1 MSYTVENLEKN
12 KVKIVVK
19 VEQKAWQDAIQ
30 KAYEKTKKDYQLG
43 GFRKGHVP
51 FKVLVNTYG
60 IGIFFEDALDII
72 LPVEYGAVLDKETN
86 IEPVDRPDIDIVAIS
101 DATLEFSAVV
111 QCKPD
116 FTLGKYT
123 GLEFKKDSVE
133 VSEDEI
139 NAEIN
144 SKLDEAG
151 AWIPVVDR
159 PAKKGDQVTIDYSG
173 SVDGVKFE
181 GGTAQKQTLLL
192 GSGNF
197 IPGFE
202 EQVEGMNIDEERDI
216 TVKFPEEYHEKS
228 LAGKDAVFAIKLHE
242 ITYKEVPALDD
253 ESVKDISEFDTVKEY
268 KESVKKNIAEKKNA
282 DAESKLENDMIEA
295 IAKNSKVEIPQC
307 MIDNQIEDMINEF
320 ETRLQYQ
327 GLKAEDYY
335 KYTGMKRDDLK
346 TQYKDM
352 AEKNVLFRLTLDALL
367 KAIKVPVSDEEIND
381 KIAEMAKQA
390 GRTVEEYS
398 KYINDEYRNYIRNDL
413 ITTKLFEY
421 LKNNNTIK

>member
-19 VEQKAWQDAIQ
+19 VDQKDWQDAIQ

-51 FKVLVNTYG
+51 FKVLANTYG
-60 IGIFFEDALDII
+60 VGIFFEDALDII
-72 LPVEYGAVLDKETN
+72 LPREYGAVLDKETQ
-86 IEPVDRPDIDIVAIS
+86 IDPVDRPDIDILAIS

-116 FTLGKYT
+116 FKLGAYT

-133 VSEDEI
+133 VSEEEV

-144 SKLDEAG
+144 AKLDEAG
-151 AWIPVVDR
+151 AWIPVTDR

-181 GGTAQKQTLLL
+181 GGTAEKQTLLL

-202 EQVEGMNIDEERDI
+202 EQVEGMNIGEDRDI

-242 ITYKEVPALDD
+242 ITFKEIPALDD
-253 ESVKDISEFDTVKEY
+253 ESVKDISEFDTVADY
-268 KESVKKNIAEKKNA
+268 KESVKKNIAEKKNSE
-282 DAESKLENDMIEA
+282 AESKLENDMIEA
-295 IAKNSKVEIPQC
+295 IAKNSQVEIPQC
-307 MIDNQIEDMINEF
+307 MIDNQIEDMIKEF
-320 ETRLQYQ
+320 ENRLQYQ

-335 KYTGMKRDDLK
+335 KYTGMKREDLQ

-352 AEKNVLFRLTLDALL
+352 AEKNVLFRLTLEALL
-367 KAIKVPVSDEEIND
+367 KAIQVPVSDEEIDD

-390 GRTVEEYS
+390 GRSVEEYS
-398 KYINDEYRNYIRNDL
+398 KYINEEYRNYLRNDL

>member
-19 VEQKAWQDAIQ
+19 VDQKDWQDAIQ

-51 FKVLVNTYG
+51 FKVLANTYG
-60 IGIFFEDALDII
+60 VGIFFEDALDII
-72 LPVEYGAVLDKETN
+72 LPREYGAVLDKETQ
-86 IEPVDRPDIDIVAIS
+86 IDPVDRPDIDIVAIS

-116 FTLGKYT
+116 FKLGAYT

-133 VSEDEI
+133 VGEEEV

-144 SKLDEAG
+144 AKLDEAG
-151 AWIPVVDR
+151 AWIPVTDR

-181 GGTAQKQTLLL
+181 GGTAEKQTLLL

-202 EQVEGMNIDEERDI
+202 EQVEGMNIGEDRDI

-242 ITYKEVPALDD
+242 ITFKEIPALDD
-253 ESVKDISEFDTVKEY
+253 ESVKDISEFDTVADY
-268 KESVKKNIAEKKNA
+268 KESVKKNIAEKKNSE
-282 DAESKLENDMIEA
+282 AESKLENDMIEA
-295 IAKNSKVEIPQC
+295 IAKNSQVEIPQC
-307 MIDNQIEDMINEF
+307 MIDNQIEDMIKEF
-320 ETRLQYQ
+320 ENRLQYQ

-335 KYTGMKRDDLK
+335 KYTGMKREDLQ

-352 AEKNVLFRLTLDALL
+352 AEKNVLFRLTLEALL
-367 KAIKVPVSDEEIND
+367 KAIQVPVSDEEIDD

-390 GRTVEEYS
+390 GRSVEEYS
-398 KYINDEYRNYIRNDL
+398 KYINEEYRNYLRNDL

>member
-19 VEQKAWQDAIQ
+19 VDQKDWQDAIQ

-51 FKVLVNTYG
+51 FKVLANTYG
-60 IGIFFEDALDII
+60 VGIFFEDALDII
-72 LPVEYGAVLDKETN
+72 LPREYGAVLDKETQ
-86 IEPVDRPDIDIVAIS
+86 IDPVDRPDIDILAIS

-116 FTLGKYT
+116 FKLGAYT

-133 VSEDEI
+133 VGEEEV

-144 SKLDEAG
+144 AKLDEAG
-151 AWIPVVDR
+151 AWIPVTDR

-181 GGTAQKQTLLL
+181 GGTAEKQTLLL

-202 EQVEGMNIDEERDI
+202 EQVEGMNIGEDRDI

-242 ITYKEVPALDD
+242 ITFKEIPALDD
-253 ESVKDISEFDTVKEY
+253 ESVKDISEFDTVADY
-268 KESVKKNIAEKKNA
+268 KESVKKNIAEKKNSE
-282 DAESKLENDMIEA
+282 AESKLENDMIEA
-295 IAKNSKVEIPQC
+295 IAKNSQVEIPQC
-307 MIDNQIEDMINEF
+307 MIDNQIEDMIKEF
-320 ETRLQYQ
+320 ENRLQYQ

-335 KYTGMKRDDLK
+335 KYTGMKREDLQ

-352 AEKNVLFRLTLDALL
+352 AEKNVLFRLTLEALL
-367 KAIKVPVSDEEIND
+367 KAIQVPVSDEEIDD

-390 GRTVEEYS
+390 GRSVEEYS
-398 KYINDEYRNYIRNDL
+398 KYINEEYRNYLRNDL

>member
-30 KAYEKTKKDYQLG
+30 KAYEKTKKNYQLG

-51 FKVLVNTYG
+51 FKVLANTYG
-60 IGIFFEDALDII
+60 VGIFFEDALDII
-72 LPVEYGAVLDKETN
+72 LPIEYGAVLDKETN
-86 IEPVDRPDIDIVAIS
+86 LEPVDRPDIDIVAIS

-116 FTLGKYT
+116 FTLGAYT
-123 GLEFKKDSVE
+123 GLEFKKDSVKVTEEE
-133 VSEDEI
+133 V

-144 SKLDEAG
+144 AKLEEAG
-151 AWIPVVDR
+151 AWIPVNDR

-202 EQVEGMNIDEERDI
+202 EQVEGMSIDEERDI

-268 KESVKKNIAEKKNA
+268 KESVKKNISERKNA

-307 MIDNQIEDMINEF
+307 MIDNQIEEMINEF
-320 ETRLQYQ
+320 ESRLQYQ

-352 AEKNVLFRLTLDALL
+352 AEKNVLFRLTLQALL
-367 KAIKVPVSDEEIND
+367 QAIQIPVSDEEIND

-390 GRTVEEYS
+390 GRSVEEYS
-398 KYINDEYRNYIRNDL
+398 KYINEEYRNYLRNDL

>member
-19 VEQKAWQDAIQ
+19 VDQKDWQDAIQ

-51 FKVLVNTYG
+51 FKVLANTYG
-60 IGIFFEDALDII
+60 VGIFFEDALDII
-72 LPVEYGAVLDKETN
+72 LPREYGAVLDKETQ
-86 IEPVDRPDIDIVAIS
+86 IDPVDRPDIDILAIS

-116 FTLGKYT
+116 FKLGAYT

-133 VSEDEI
+133 VSEEEV

-144 SKLDEAG
+144 AKLDEAG
-151 AWIPVVDR
+151 
-159 PAKKGDQVTIDYSG
+159 AKKGDQVTIDYSG

-181 GGTAQKQTLLL
+181 GGTAEKQTLLL

-202 EQVEGMNIDEERDI
+202 EQVEGMNIGEDRDI

-242 ITYKEVPALDD
+242 ITFKEIPALDD
-253 ESVKDISEFDTVKEY
+253 ESVKDISEFDTVADY
-268 KESVKKNIAEKKNA
+268 KESVKKNIAEKKNSE
-282 DAESKLENDMIEA
+282 AESKLENDMIEA
-295 IAKNSKVEIPQC
+295 IAKNSQVEIPQC
-307 MIDNQIEDMINEF
+307 MIDNQIEDMIKEF
-320 ETRLQYQ
+320 ENRLQYQ

-335 KYTGMKRDDLK
+335 KYTGMKREDLQ

-352 AEKNVLFRLTLDALL
+352 AEKNVLFRLTLEALL
-367 KAIKVPVSDEEIND
+367 KAIQVPVSDEEIDD

-390 GRTVEEYS
+390 GRSVEEYS
-398 KYINDEYRNYIRNDL
+398 KYINEEYRNYLRNDL

>member
-19 VEQKAWQDAIQ
+19 VDQKDWQDAIQ

-51 FKVLVNTYG
+51 FKVLTNTYG
-60 IGIFFEDALDII
+60 VGIFFEDALDII
-72 LPVEYGAVLDKETN
+72 LPREYGAVLDKETQ
-86 IEPVDRPDIDIVAIS
+86 IDPVDRPDIDIVAIS

-116 FTLGKYT
+116 FKLGAYT

-133 VSEDEI
+133 VSEEEI

-144 SKLDEAG
+144 AKLDEAG
-151 AWIPVVDR
+151 AWIPVTDR
-159 PAKKGDQVTIDYSG
+159 SAKKGDQVTIDYSG

-181 GGTAQKQTLLL
+181 GGTAEKQTLLL

-202 EQVEGMNIDEERDI
+202 EQVEGMNIGEDRDI

-242 ITYKEVPALDD
+242 ITFKEIPALDD
-253 ESVKDISEFDTVKEY
+253 ESVKDISEFDTVADY
-268 KESVKKNIAEKKNA
+268 KESVKKNIAEKKNSE
-282 DAESKLENDMIEA
+282 AESKLENDMIEA
-295 IAKNSKVEIPQC
+295 IAKNSQVEIPQC
-307 MIDNQIEDMINEF
+307 MIDNQIEDMIKEF
-320 ETRLQYQ
+320 ENRLQYQ

-335 KYTGMKRDDLK
+335 KYTGMKREDLQ
-346 TQYKDM
+346 TQYKDI
-352 AEKNVLFRLTLDALL
+352 AEKNVLFRLTLEALL
-367 KAIKVPVSDEEIND
+367 KAIQVPVSDEEIDD

-390 GRTVEEYS
+390 GRSVEEYS
-398 KYINDEYRNYIRNDL
+398 KYINEEYRNYLRNDL

>member
-1 MSYTVENLEKN
+1 ML
-12 KVKIVVK
+12 
-19 VEQKAWQDAIQ
+19 A
-30 KAYEKTKKDYQLG
+30 
-43 GFRKGHVP
+43 
-51 FKVLVNTYG
+51 NTYG
-60 IGIFFEDALDII
+60 VGIFFEDALDII
-72 LPVEYGAVLDKETN
+72 LPREYGAVLDKETQ
-86 IEPVDRPDIDIVAIS
+86 IDPVDRPDIDIVAIS

-116 FTLGKYT
+116 FKLGAYT

-133 VSEDEI
+133 VSEEEI

-144 SKLDEAG
+144 AKLDEAG
-151 AWIPVVDR
+151 SWIPVTDR

-181 GGTAQKQTLLL
+181 GGTAEKQTLLL

-202 EQVEGMNIDEERDI
+202 EQVEGMNIGEDRDI

-242 ITYKEVPALDD
+242 ITFKEIPALDD
-253 ESVKDISEFDTVKEY
+253 ESVKDISEFDTVADY
-268 KESVKKNIAEKKNA
+268 KESVKKNIAEKKNSE
-282 DAESKLENDMIEA
+282 AESKLENDMIEA
-295 IAKNSKVEIPQC
+295 IAKNSQVEIPQC
-307 MIDNQIEDMINEF
+307 MIDNQIEDMIKEF
-320 ETRLQYQ
+320 ENRLQYQ

-335 KYTGMKRDDLK
+335 KYTGMKREDLQ

-352 AEKNVLFRLTLDALL
+352 AEKNVLFRLTLEALL
-367 KAIKVPVSDEEIND
+367 KAIQVPVSDEEIDD

-390 GRTVEEYS
+390 GRSVEEYS
-398 KYINDEYRNYIRNDL
+398 KYINEEYRNYLRNDL

>member
-19 VEQKAWQDAIQ
+19 VDQKDWQDAIQ

-51 FKVLVNTYG
+51 FKVLANTYG
-60 IGIFFEDALDII
+60 VVIFFEDALDII
-72 LPVEYGAVLDKETN
+72 LPKEYGAVLDKETQ
-86 IEPVDRPDIDIVAIS
+86 IDPVDRPDIDIVAIS

-116 FTLGKYT
+116 FKLGAYT

-144 SKLDEAG
+144 AKLDEAG
-151 AWIPVVDR
+151 AWIPVTDR

-173 SVDGVKFE
+173 SVDGVKFD
-181 GGTAQKQTLLL
+181 GGTAEKQTLLL

-202 EQVEGMNIDEERDI
+202 EQVEGMNIGEDRDI

-253 ESVKDISEFDTVKEY
+253 ESVKDISEFDTVAEY
-268 KESVKKNIAEKKNA
+268 KESIRKNIADKKNSE
-282 DAESKLENDMIEA
+282 AESKLENDMIEA
-295 IAKNSKVEIPQC
+295 IAKNSEVEIPQC
-307 MIDNQIEDMINEF
+307 MIDNQIEDMIKEF
-320 ETRLQYQ
+320 ESRLQYQ

-352 AEKNVLFRLTLDALL
+352 AEKNVLFRLTLEALL
-367 KAIKVPVSDEEIND
+367 KAIQVPVSDEEIDD

-390 GRTVEEYS
+390 GRSVEEYS
-398 KYINDEYRNYIRNDL
+398 KYINEEYRNYLRNDL

>member
-19 VEQKAWQDAIQ
+19 VDQKYWQDAIQ

-51 FKVLVNTYG
+51 FKVLANTYG
-60 IGIFFEDALDII
+60 VGIFFEDALDII
-72 LPVEYGAVLDKETN
+72 LPREYGAVLDKETQ
-86 IEPVDRPDIDIVAIS
+86 IDPVDRPDIDIVAIS

-116 FTLGKYT
+116 FKLGAYT

-133 VSEDEI
+133 VSEEEI

-144 SKLDEAG
+144 AKLDEAG
-151 AWIPVVDR
+151 AWIPVTDR

-181 GGTAQKQTLLL
+181 GGTAEKQTLLL

-202 EQVEGMNIDEERDI
+202 EQVEGMNIGEDRDI

-242 ITYKEVPALDD
+242 ITFKEIPALDD
-253 ESVKDISEFDTVKEY
+253 ESVKDISEFDTVADY
-268 KESVKKNIAEKKNA
+268 KESVKKNIAEKKNSE
-282 DAESKLENDMIEA
+282 AESKLENDMIEA
-295 IAKNSKVEIPQC
+295 IAKNSQVEIPQC
-307 MIDNQIEDMINEF
+307 MIDNQIEDMIKEF
-320 ETRLQYQ
+320 ENRLQYQ

-335 KYTGMKRDDLK
+335 KYTGMKREDLQ

-352 AEKNVLFRLTLDALL
+352 AEKNVLFRLTLEALL
-367 KAIKVPVSDEEIND
+367 KAIQVPVSDEEIDD

-390 GRTVEEYS
+390 GRSVEEYS
-398 KYINDEYRNYIRNDL
+398 KYINEEYRNYLRNDL

>member
-19 VEQKAWQDAIQ
+19 VDQKDWQDAIQ

-51 FKVLVNTYG
+51 FKVLANTYG
-60 IGIFFEDALDII
+60 VGIFFEDALDII
-72 LPVEYGAVLDKETN
+72 LPKEYGAVLDKETQ
-86 IEPVDRPDIDIVAIS
+86 IDPVDRPDIDIVAIS

-116 FTLGKYT
+116 FKLGAYT

-144 SKLDEAG
+144 AKLDEAG
-151 AWIPVVDR
+151 AWIPVTDR

-173 SVDGVKFE
+173 SVDGVKFD
-181 GGTAQKQTLLL
+181 GGTAEKQTLLL

-202 EQVEGMNIDEERDI
+202 EQVEGMNIGEDRDI

-253 ESVKDISEFDTVKEY
+253 ESVKDISEFDTVAEY
-268 KESVKKNIAEKKNA
+268 KESIRKNIADKKNSEA
-282 DAESKLENDMIEA
+282 KSKLENDMIEA
-295 IAKNSKVEIPQC
+295 IAKNSEVEIPQC
-307 MIDNQIEDMINEF
+307 MIDNQIEDMIKEF
-320 ETRLQYQ
+320 ESRLQYQ
-327 GLKAEDYY
+327 GLKADDYY
-335 KYTGMKRDDLK
+335 KYTGMKREDLK

-352 AEKNVLFRLTLDALL
+352 AEKNVLFRLTLEALL
-367 KAIKVPVSDEEIND
+367 KAIQVPVSDEEIDD

-390 GRTVEEYS
+390 GRSVEEYS
-398 KYINDEYRNYIRNDL
+398 KYINEEYRNYLRNDL

>member
-19 VEQKAWQDAIQ
+19 VEQQAWQDAIQ

-51 FKVLVNTYG
+51 FKVLANTYG
-60 IGIFFEDALDII
+60 VGIFFEDALDII
-72 LPVEYGAVLDKETN
+72 LPKEYGAVLDKETG

-116 FTLGKYT
+116 FKLGAYT
-123 GLEFKKDSVE
+123 GLEFKKDAVE
-133 VSEDEI
+133 VSEEEI
-139 NAEIN
+139 EAEIKA
-144 SKLDEAG
+144 KLDEAG
-151 AWIPVVDR
+151 AWIPVTDR

-173 SVDGVKFE
+173 SVDGVKFD
-181 GGTAQKQTLLL
+181 GGTAEKQTLLL

-202 EQVEGMNIDEERDI
+202 EQVEGMNIGEDRDI

-253 ESVKDISEFDTVKEY
+253 ESVKDISEFDTVAEY
-268 KESVKKNIAEKKNA
+268 KESVKKNISEKKNSES
-282 DAESKLENDMIEA
+282 ESKLENDMIEA
-295 IAKNSKVEIPQC
+295 IAKSSEVEIPQC

-320 ETRLQYQ
+320 ESRLQYQ

-346 TQYKDM
+346 TQYKEM
-352 AEKNVLFRLTLDALL
+352 AEKNVLFRLTLEALL
-367 KAIKVPVSDEEIND
+367 KAIQIPVSDEEIND

-390 GRTVEEYS
+390 GRSVEEYS
-398 KYINDEYRNYIRNDL
+398 KYINDEYRNYLRNDL

>member
-19 VEQKAWQDAIQ
+19 VDQKDWQDAIQ

-51 FKVLVNTYG
+51 FKVLANTYG
-60 IGIFFEDALDII
+60 VGIFFEDALDII
-72 LPVEYGAVLDKETN
+72 LPREYGAVLDKETQ
-86 IEPVDRPDIDIVAIS
+86 IDPVDRPDIDILAIS

-116 FTLGKYT
+116 FKLGAYT

-133 VSEDEI
+133 VSEEEV

-144 SKLDEAG
+144 AKLDEAG
-151 AWIPVVDR
+151 AWIPVTDR

-181 GGTAQKQTLLL
+181 GGTAEKQTLLL

-202 EQVEGMNIDEERDI
+202 EQVEGMNIGEDRDI

-242 ITYKEVPALDD
+242 ITFKEIPALDD
-253 ESVKDISEFDTVKEY
+253 ESVKDISEFDTVADY
-268 KESVKKNIAEKKNA
+268 KESVKKNIAEKKNSE
-282 DAESKLENDMIEA
+282 AESKLENDMIEA
-295 IAKNSKVEIPQC
+295 IAKNSQVEIPQC
-307 MIDNQIEDMINEF
+307 MIDNQIEDMIKEF
-320 ETRLQYQ
+320 ENRLQYQ

-335 KYTGMKRDDLK
+335 KYTGVKRENLQ

-352 AEKNVLFRLTLDALL
+352 AEKNVLFRLTLEALL
-367 KAIKVPVSDEEIND
+367 KAIQVPVSDEEIDD

-390 GRTVEEYS
+390 GRSVEEYS
-398 KYINDEYRNYIRNDL
+398 KYINEEYRNYLRNDL

>member
-19 VEQKAWQDAIQ
+19 VDQKDWQDAIQ

-51 FKVLVNTYG
+51 FKVLANTYG
-60 IGIFFEDALDII
+60 VGIFFEDALDII
-72 LPVEYGAVLDKETN
+72 LPREYGAVLDKETQ
-86 IEPVDRPDIDIVAIS
+86 IDPVDRPDIDILAIS

-116 FTLGKYT
+116 FKLGAYT

-133 VSEDEI
+133 VSEEEV

-144 SKLDEAG
+144 AKLDEAG
-151 AWIPVVDR
+151 AWIPVTDR

-181 GGTAQKQTLLL
+181 GGTAEKQTLLL

-202 EQVEGMNIDEERDI
+202 EQVEGMNIGEDRDI

-242 ITYKEVPALDD
+242 ITFKEIPALDD
-253 ESVKDISEFDTVKEY
+253 ESVKDISEFDTVADY
-268 KESVKKNIAEKKNA
+268 KESVKKNIAEKKNSE
-282 DAESKLENDMIEA
+282 AESKLENDMIEA
-295 IAKNSKVEIPQC
+295 IAKNSQVEIPQC
-307 MIDNQIEDMINEF
+307 MIDNQIEDMIKEF
-320 ETRLQYQ
+320 EHRLQYQ

-335 KYTGMKRDDLK
+335 KYTGMKREDLQ

-352 AEKNVLFRLTLDALL
+352 AEKNVLFRLTLEALL
-367 KAIKVPVSDEEIND
+367 KAIQVPVSDEEIDD

-390 GRTVEEYS
+390 GRSVEEYS
-398 KYINDEYRNYIRNDL
+398 KYINEEYRNYLRNDL